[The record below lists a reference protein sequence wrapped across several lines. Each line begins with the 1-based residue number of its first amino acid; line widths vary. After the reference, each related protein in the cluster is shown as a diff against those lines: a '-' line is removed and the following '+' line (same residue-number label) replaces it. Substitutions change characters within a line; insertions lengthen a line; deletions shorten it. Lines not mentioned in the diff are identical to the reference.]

1 MLILGEVFGYGE
13 GFGVYLEGNRIRAV
27 APAGDLEARYPGAR
41 RVRVERVTPG
51 IADAHAHPLFYGA
64 EAGRL
69 RLGGLSDPRAVAERV
84 ARHPGEGWVLGG
96 GFLFAER
103 PRRALL
109 DAAGRGRPVYL
120 KSRDLHAAWANE
132 AAMRSAGL
140 GPEDPFVDWEA
151 GWVLERALSRL
162 EAAAPK
168 PGPEDLWRG
177 LSAFAQKGYTAV
189 HALAYEPP
197 EALAWAEA
205 EAERLPVRLWWALPR
220 GGWQGI
226 APGWRGER
234 LFVGGVKFFADGAL
248 GPATAWMHA
257 PYAEGGTGTPLD
269 ALEAIEAEGREAL
282 AAGFTLAVH
291 AIGTRAV
298 AGVLEVFRRLPR
310 LPGRPLRIEHLQH
323 LRDADLA
330 LLDQAGVVASMQPVH
345 LAADAELVR
354 RRLPGREGEAF
365 RFATVARR
373 LPLAFGSDAP
383 VAEPDLA
390 ASLREATGHRL
401 SPKESLDEQAALY
414 AHTRG
419 AALAA
424 GWGDY
429 GRIAPGAL
437 ADLGL
442 FEGGRLVARVFDG
455 ALQDVEA

>member
-1 MLILGEVFGYGE
+1 MLILGEVLGYGKD
-13 GFGVYLEGNRIRAV
+13 FGVYLEGNRIRAV
-27 APAGDLEARYPGAR
+27 APAADLLARHPAAR
-41 RVRVERVTPG
+41 RLRVERVTPG

-64 EAGRL
+64 EKRRLSLAGLTDL
-69 RLGGLSDPRAVAERV
+69 REVAARV
-84 ARHPGEGWVLGG
+84 AAHPDPGWVLGG
-96 GFLFAER
+96 GFLFDAR
-103 PRRALL
+103 PARALL

-120 KSRDLHAAWANE
+120 RSRDLHAARANE
-132 AAMRSAGL
+132 AALEAAGFS
-140 GPEDPFVDWEA
+140 PDDPLVDWEA
-151 GWVLERALSRL
+151 GWVVETALARL
-162 EAAAPK
+162 EAAAPA

-177 LSAFAQKGYTAV
+177 LWAFARRGYTAV

-197 EALAWAEA
+197 EALSWAEA
-205 EAERLPVRLWWALPR
+205 RAGELPVRLWWALPR
-220 GGWQGI
+220 GAWRGVR
-226 APGWRGER
+226 PGWRGER

-257 PYAEGGTGTPLD
+257 PYCGGGTGTPVD
-269 ALEAIEAEGREAL
+269 APEAIEAEGREAL

-298 AGVLEVFRRLPR
+298 AGVLALFKRLPR
-310 LPGRPLRIEHLQH
+310 LPGRPLRIEHLQD
-323 LRDADLA
+323 LRDEDLA
-330 LLDQAGVVASMQPVH
+330 LLAQEGVVASMQPVH
-345 LAADAELVR
+345 LAEDAELVR
-354 RRLPGREGEAF
+354 RRLPGREHEAF

-390 ASLREATGHRL
+390 ASLREATRHRL
-401 SPKESLDEQAALY
+401 SPGESLGFEAALF

-424 GWGDY
+424 GWEDY
-429 GRIAPGAL
+429 GRIVPGAW

-455 ALQDVEA
+455 VVEDVEA